1 MLYSIVIG
9 GVAGWLAG
17 KLMKGGG
24 FGILINIL
32 LGIAGGFVGGWLFGQ
47 LGISLMNG
55 PEGDLVEGV
64 IGAVVILFI
73 AGLIKKK

>member
-1 MLYSIVIG
+1 MIYSIVIG
-9 GVAGWLAG
+9 GLAGWLAG

-32 LGIAGGFVGGWLFGQ
+32 LGIAGGFVGGWLFGN
-47 LGISLMNG
+47 LGISFIDG
-55 PEGDLVEGV
+55 FPGDLLEGV
-64 IGAVVILFI
+64 IGAVVILFV